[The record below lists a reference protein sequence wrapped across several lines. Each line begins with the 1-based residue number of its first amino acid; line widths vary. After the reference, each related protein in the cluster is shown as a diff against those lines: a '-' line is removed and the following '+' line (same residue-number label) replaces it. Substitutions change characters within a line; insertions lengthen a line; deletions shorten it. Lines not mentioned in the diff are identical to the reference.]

1 MIVVDIDGVN
11 YQVRT
16 EWADNTVRQFNA
28 AFNHLNIIPEALRDY
43 IYPKEGEER
52 KEPSQK
58 DIIKFYIDWIAL
70 FSNIPKD
77 LLSRNIEIVS
87 ERDVS
92 LDQLFSLVSKFLYDP
107 RPEEIEPRGEI
118 KHKGIS
124 YELVKDAQTASGIKK
139 MLGGATYEHFM
150 EASALVGI
158 FGEVKENKFDKLAH
172 LTAILFK
179 EKGLG
184 AELDDEAVKKRTEA
198 FKELPMDVVFS
209 SYFFL
214 SERMSKLVKSL
225 ETSLAQEVKKAV
237 LEARV
242 KKSSQE
248 PTGISK
254 LSTWLKKV
262 FLPNKERHL

>member
-1 MIVVDIDGVN
+1 MVEVDINGVN

-43 IYPKEGEER
+43 IYPKEDEER
-52 KEPSQK
+52 VEPSQR

-70 FSNIPKD
+70 FSNIPKE
-77 LLSRNIEIVS
+77 LLSREIEIVS

-107 RPEEIEPRGEI
+107 NPDHIEPRGVI
-118 KHKGIS
+118 THKGVI
-124 YELVKDAQTASGIKK
+124 YDLVEDAKTASGIKK

-150 EASALVGI
+150 EASALVSI
-158 FGEVKENKFDKLAH
+158 FGDVRENKFDKLSH

-179 EKGLG
+179 ERGTGL
-184 AELDDEAVKKRTEA
+184 ELEDDAVKKRAEL
-198 FKELPMDVVFS
+198 FKDLPMDVVFS

-214 SERMSKLVKSL
+214 SDHMSKLVKSL
-225 ETSLAQEVKKAV
+225 ETSLAQEVRKAV
-237 LEARV
+237 RGQQAKRSLLERI
-242 KKSSQE
+242 
-248 PTGISK
+248 GISK
-254 LSTWLKKV
+254 LLNWLKKV
-262 FLPNKERHL
+262 YLTFKVKLL